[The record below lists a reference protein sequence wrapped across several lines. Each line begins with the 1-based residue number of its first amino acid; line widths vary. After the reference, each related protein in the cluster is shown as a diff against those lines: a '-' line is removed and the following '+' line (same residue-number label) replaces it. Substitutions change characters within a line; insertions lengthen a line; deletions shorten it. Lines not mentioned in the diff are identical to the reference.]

1 MSRSWGSKSVKLCCK
16 VGQSGLACPA
26 FQPRQGCVFFSGK
39 PELSIDA
46 KQRLAIPAK
55 TRTRLEQAR
64 MGNALYIIWG
74 ANGVLW
80 LWPERIFEEIAGE
93 IEPTLT
99 PAKEQMEFDE
109 LTFPETQRL
118 DIDNAGRIRLPQ
130 ELLEEAGLGSRVM
143 LVGVRH
149 HLEIWD
155 PEAWRAQHREKAPRR
170 AEIAQQLREAESGRQ
185 RDRTRDGRREK

>member
-1 MSRSWGSKSVKLCCK
+1 ML
-16 VGQSGLACPA
+16 
-26 FQPRQGCVFFSGK
+26 FTGK
-39 PELSIDA
+39 PELSVDA

-55 TRTRLEQAR
+55 TRTMLEQAR
-64 MGNALYIIWG
+64 VGNALYIIWG

-80 LWPERIFEEIAGE
+80 LWPERTFEDIAGE

-99 PAKEQMEFDE
+99 PAAEQMDFDE

-118 DIDNAGRIRLPQ
+118 DIDSAGRIRLPQ
-130 ELLEEAGLGSRVM
+130 ELLEEAGLGSRVL

-155 PEAWRAQHREKAPRR
+155 PDAWAAQHREKVARR
-170 AEIAQQLREAESGRQ
+170 TEIAQRMRGVEHR
-185 RDRTRDGRREK
+185 RRPHDRREP